1 MSKVLVLMS
10 GGIDSAVAALLL
22 SQQGH
27 DLIGLT
33 MQMSNQNDCLSDAET
48 SKSKSCC
55 GVSESLIARRVC
67 KTIGIPHHVLNMKT
81 EFKQKVIDPFISDYI
96 NGRTPSPCVNCNTF
110 IKFDEAFK
118 FADQNECEFI
128 ATGHYANID
137 NLGRLCRSSNPDK
150 DQTYFLAGVPRERLT
165 QMLFPLWKFESKE
178 QVRQIAREYGLENAD
193 KRESQ
198 EICFVPGDYR
208 KFLQENVTSLP
219 KEGNFVDEDGN
230 VLGTHKGIH
239 EYTIGQRRGTT
250 QDRKFVIRMNKA
262 GNQIVLADKQHEVTT
277 IRVKNFNWLI
287 DSHMGCSS
295 RESNLTCKIRTGKT
309 ETSCVY
315 YVVRK
320 DLIAIDGTFVNP
332 APGQFVVVYDS
343 EVVLGGGA
351 LC

>member
-1 MSKVLVLMS
+1 MS

-27 DLIGLT
+27 ELIGLT
-33 MQMSNQNDCLSDAET
+33 MQMSDQNDCLSDAET

-67 KTIGIPHHVLNMKT
+67 KNIGIPHHVLNMKT

-118 FADQNECEFI
+118 FADQNSCEFI

-137 NLGRLCRSSNPDK
+137 DFGRLCRSSNPDK
-150 DQTYFLAGVPRERLT
+150 DQTYFLAGVPRNRLQ
-165 QMLFPLWKFESKE
+165 QMLFPLWKFETKE
-178 QVRQIAREYGLENAD
+178 QVREIARQAGLENSE

-208 KFLQENVTSLP
+208 KFLHDNVQNLP
-219 KEGNFVDEDGN
+219 KEGDFVDEDGN
-230 VLGTHKGIH
+230 VLGKHRGIH

-250 QDRKFVIRMNKA
+250 QDRKFVIRVNSA
-262 GNQIVLADKQHEVTT
+262 ENQIVLADKQHETDKIV
-277 IRVKNFNWLI
+277 VKYFNWI
-287 DSHMGCSS
+287 ADMFPDCSVAS
-295 RESNLTCKIRTGKT
+295 FDNLTCKIRTGKT
-309 ETSCVY
+309 ETRCQVFKLLY
-315 YVVRK
+315 DY
-320 DLIAIDGTFVNP
+320 LEIHAIDGTFVNP
-332 APGQFVVVYDS
+332 APGQFVVVYDGD
-343 EVVLGGGA
+343 VVLGGGT